1 MGSGR
6 AGGYHVAWQALRA
19 GSTRAE
25 GNVDYLVEERDF
37 LLNVFDREG
46 NPLGQ
51 DQYGLELERKLP
63 GIRESVFGSFDSY
76 IEEMEY
82 LGDGLSGNARNY
94 EDAEDTWGSP
104 EDGGL
109 PSSEVPALPS
119 DGW

>member
-1 MGSGR
+1 
-6 AGGYHVAWQALRA
+6 
-19 GSTRAE
+19 
-25 GNVDYLVEERDF
+25 
-37 LLNVFDREG
+37 
-46 NPLGQ
+46 
-51 DQYGLELERKLP
+51 
-63 GIRESVFGSFDSY
+63 
-76 IEEMEY
+76 MEY